1 MTANKTSRAKRL
13 LALYKEF
20 KNNWKRE
27 ICRSLPAR
35 RKEA

>member
-1 MTANKTSRAKRL
+1 MTANETSRAKRL
-13 LALYKEF
+13 LALDKELM
-20 KNNWKRE
+20 NNWKRE